1 MMYLLIACLA
11 ATAVAMPAEA
21 ANPVSVTVYYE
32 SLCPDS
38 IKFYINQ
45 LFPTMEV
52 TNISTNVDLQLIPYG
67 KSTHMKADN
76 GSWIFTCHHGE
87 RECYGNKVHACA
99 LKLMASKNER
109 LTYLNCL
116 LKSMLE
122 DRKIVFPAEK
132 CADELNIG
140 EKVQIIQC
148 ANSTMADDLL
158 AEMGNK
164 TQKLQPPLK
173 SVPTVVFNNKYD
185 ENDFKSAQT
194 NFKGVLCKYIS
205 SPKPVECSGTS
216 GSTSFSLSI
225 FAMFATV
232 LALASQ
238 FH

>member
-1 MMYLLIACLA
+1 
-11 ATAVAMPAEA
+11 
-21 ANPVSVTVYYE
+21 
-32 SLCPDS
+32 
-38 IKFYINQ
+38 
-45 LFPTMEV
+45 MEV

-67 KSTHMKADN
+67 KSTQSKGDD
-76 GSWIFTCHHGE
+76 GSWVFQCHHGE

-109 LTYLNCL
+109 LSYLNCL

-132 CADELNIG
+132 CADEHKIA
-140 EKVQIIQC
+140 EKSQIIQC

-164 TQKLQPPLK
+164 TQMLQPPLK

-205 SPKPVECSGTS
+205 SPKPAECSGTS
-216 GSTSFSLSI
+216 RTTSLSASI
-225 FAMFATV
+225 FLMLTTV
-232 LALASQ
+232 IVFVNQ
-238 FH
+238 YQ